1 VRSSIFL
8 LASQHL
14 ACGVVN
20 DRRFFSAGE
29 GDPAH
34 GLERPTAVPPPSAG
48 ARRFQ
53 TLPTVMLDAYASLPR
68 AR

>member
-1 VRSSIFL
+1 LVFP